1 MHVHVQLL
9 QRSPVAA
16 RVEDITISPMA
27 VPSYDYQWNWLSG
40 PKVRL
45 DLGITLRV
53 PKESLQVAPHG
64 IVGQSFDGD
73 GIGIIGARDPVPR
86 AGTNLTTTAMA
97 EGAIEGSWRDYVMA
111 SEYVDT
117 AFKFSRGSGL
127 RLRPRVT
134 RQRSPASGSARWRT
148 RAPLWPPRTIRPG
161 LAGWSLWG
169 GRPRGGGGRAC
180 RVR

>member
-27 VPSYDYQWNWLSG
+27 VPSYDYQCNWLSG

-86 AGTNLTTTAMA
+86 AGTNLTTTAIA

-111 SEYVDT
+111 SEYDT
-117 AFKFSRGSGL
+117 AFKFSRFGAAFAA
-127 RLRPRVT
+127 PRDT
-134 RQRSPASGSARWRT
+134 AALTGELTGASARWRT

-169 GRPRGGGGRAC
+169 GRPRGGGGEGM
-180 RVR
+180 

>member
-1 MHVHVQLL
+1 M
-9 QRSPVAA
+9 
-16 RVEDITISPMA
+16 EDITISPMA
-27 VPSYDYQWNWLSG
+27 VPSYDYQCNWLSG

-86 AGTNLTTTAMA
+86 AGTNLTTTAIA

-134 RQRSPASGSARWRT
+134 RRRSPASSPAH
-148 RAPLWPPRTIRPG
+148 P
-161 LAGWSLWG
+161 LAGEHGLRYGHRELLGQGLQDGACGAG
-169 GRPRGGGGRAC
+169 GPGAGGGRAC